1 MCHPIP
7 PEQSIADAVD
17 LLSRTLPGTVEL
29 TSEAAPGLWSVVCER
44 HQLAQVLI
52 NLCVNA
58 SEAMPDGGSL
68 NIRALN
74 YVHRN
79 ASPDGP
85 TGMVEGEYVKLS
97 VCDTGCGIPE
107 DHLPFILDPFY
118 TTKSRAT
125 HSGLGLAV
133 VQGIVAYYDGYL
145 DVQSDVR
152 EGTTVSVYLPRASN
166 QAADRAREA
175 EDHSRNQ
182 SRSLRVLVVDDE
194 QLVVN
199 AAAGMLTHLGHESV
213 DFTDPVDALNWFER
227 EHESV
232 DLVLLDWVMPRMTG
246 NAALEQ
252 LLAIDPKVRV
262 AVATGHLMQE
272 EAMAALAE
280 KGISLVRKPFS
291 ISKLASV
298 VSDVR

>member
-1 MCHPIP
+1 
-7 PEQSIADAVD
+7 
-17 LLSRTLPGTVEL
+17 
-29 TSEAAPGLWSVVCER
+29 
-44 HQLAQVLI
+44 
-52 NLCVNA
+52 
-58 SEAMPDGGSL
+58 
-68 NIRALN
+68 
-74 YVHRN
+74 
-79 ASPDGP
+79 
-85 TGMVEGEYVKLS
+85 
-97 VCDTGCGIPE
+97 
-107 DHLPFILDPFY
+107 
-118 TTKSRAT
+118 
-125 HSGLGLAV
+125 
-133 VQGIVAYYDGYL
+133 
-145 DVQSDVR
+145 
-152 EGTTVSVYLPRASN
+152 
-166 QAADRAREA
+166 
-175 EDHSRNQ
+175 
-182 SRSLRVLVVDDE
+182 
-194 QLVVN
+194 
-199 AAAGMLTHLGHESV
+199 MLTHLGHESV